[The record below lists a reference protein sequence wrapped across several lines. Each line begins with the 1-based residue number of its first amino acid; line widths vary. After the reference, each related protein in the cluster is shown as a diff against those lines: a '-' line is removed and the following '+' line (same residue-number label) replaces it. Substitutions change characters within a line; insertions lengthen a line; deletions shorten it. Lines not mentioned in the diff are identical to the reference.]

1 MSNKL
6 SIYFLVLLLFFF
18 SCFSKDKD
26 KIVASVNEKNLLL
39 SDVLAN
45 IPDDIQDSTYF
56 VEKFMNDWIR
66 KELMLSHAEMNVSA
80 DLVKY
85 EKQIEDYRASLLIYA
100 YQKEILKQ
108 ELDTVVSLNEI
119 ETYYNQHKD
128 EFRLSKNIFKGRFLV
143 IEKTAPNIDI
153 VQDLYKSEKDNAI
166 ADLEDYCQQF
176 AREYYLRDT
185 NWQYFSVINNK
196 LPNLIIDEGD
206 FLERTNHMVWED
218 ESMMYYLFVKDY
230 QKTGTLSPLILEKS
244 KIREVLLNKRKVKY
258 LKKLEDDLY
267 QEALSNKKIKIY

>member
-1 MSNKL
+1 MKKL
-6 SIYFLVLLLFFF
+6 ATISAIALLIS

>member
-1 MSNKL
+1 
-6 SIYFLVLLLFFF
+6 
-18 SCFSKDKD
+18 
-26 KIVASVNEKNLLL
+26 
-39 SDVLAN
+39 
-45 IPDDIQDSTYF
+45 
-56 VEKFMNDWIR
+56 MNDWIR